1 MIKLDKPD
9 FDLFTLFEMTPD
21 LVCIA
26 GKDGFFRN
34 VNPAVIDKLGYSR
47 EELFAVPIS
56 TFIHPD
62 DKEITSQSRG
72 ELLQGQNLLNFQNR
86 YLTKQGDIVWL
97 EWTSVYVPDK
107 EVVFAIAKDVT
118 QRKIME
124 KKAEEESRKF
134 KNLAAY
140 FKTSIEEDRK
150 YFATE
155 LHEQLAQLA
164 ASLKMDLE
172 WIGKDSSNLT
182 AFSKNRLAQAVTVSG
197 LMVSTI
203 RKISF
208 TISPHM
214 LDDFGLNTTLE
225 WHCREFSLLA
235 GIPCSFEAN
244 YDEASLTKEMKID
257 FFRICQESL
266 SNVMDHA
273 GATSV
278 QIIIENKEE
287 NITLSIIDNGKG
299 FDTAQ
304 QQSLSGLTAIR
315 ERALSIDGLFT
326 ITSHP
331 GNGTRIS
338 VTVKKNYTS
347 TPHH

>member
-1 MIKLDKPD
+1 MMQQHTSDI
-9 FDLFTLFEMTPD
+9 DLFTLFEMTPD

-26 GKDGFFRN
+26 GKDGFFRK
-34 VNPAVIDKLGYSR
+34 VNPAVIDTLGYSQQ
-47 EELFAVPIS
+47 ELFATPIA

-62 DKEITSQSRG
+62 DKQITSERRG
-72 ELLQGQNLLNFQNR
+72 QLLQGQHLLNFQNR
-86 YLTKQGDIVWL
+86 YVTKSGEIVWL

-107 EVVFAIAKDVT
+107 EVVFAIAKNIT
-118 QRKIME
+118 PRKLIE
-124 KKAEEESRKF
+124 KKVEEEYRKF
-134 KNLAAY
+134 RNLATY

-155 LHEQLAQLA
+155 LHEELAQLA
-164 ASLKMDLE
+164 AIIKMDLE
-172 WIGKDSSNLT
+172 WISKDTSELT
-182 AFSKNRLAQAVTVSG
+182 ASSKNRLAQAAAVADLLVN
-197 LMVSTI
+197 TI

-225 WHCREFSLLA
+225 WHCREFSILT
-235 GIPCSFEAN
+235 GIPCRFEAN

-278 QIIIENKEE
+278 QITIEDREE
-287 NITLSIIDNGKG
+287 NIVLSIIDNGRG
-299 FDTAQ
+299 FDLEQ
-304 QQSLSGLTAIR
+304 HPSLSGLTIIR
-315 ERALSIDGLFT
+315 ERALSIDAHFD
-326 ITSHP
+326 IDSQP
-331 GNGTRIS
+331 GNGTRIL
-338 VTVKKNYTS
+338 VAVKKDYKS
-347 TPHH
+347 AS